1 MCVGL
6 CLASFLIQPGITY
19 LKQHQML
26 FLKIISDYLTPEMI
40 TKEKLSSLLSQALPS
55 LLSFIL
61 TLLKRSAPEQIMITE
76 EEGALLH
83 SIAETFCFSVTMTEQ
98 LKQLFLYGKTLQLP
112 IYQYY
117 SNSFYL
123 FIEQKSSQKEQ
134 IHFTKKEGKQYLEQ
148 LKQSITSHVSS
159 HLCGNKSTFSP

>member
-1 MCVGL
+1 
-6 CLASFLIQPGITY
+6 
-19 LKQHQML
+19 
-26 FLKIISDYLTPEMI
+26 
-40 TKEKLSSLLSQALPS
+40 
-55 LLSFIL
+55 
-61 TLLKRSAPEQIMITE
+61 
-76 EEGALLH
+76 
-83 SIAETFCFSVTMTEQ
+83 MTEQ

-159 HLCGNKSTFSP
+159 HLCRNKSTFSP